1 MRSFSRAVTAA
12 AGLGSMAALLVLY
25 ACQDQM
31 KPTEPDLAV
40 VVRKTLTVTGTG
52 TGTGVV
58 TSSPEGINCAITA
71 GVAANTGCIA
81 TFVKGTVVTLTATPK
96 AGHSFVT
103 WAGYCTGSGTCRA
116 PMSANRA
123 VRARFLV
130 GPFVVKI
137 GSGTLGA
144 GSGTIRSQ
152 PGLTPSINC
161 VITNGTPA
169 KTGCS
174 GKYPAYT
181 ALTLTATPAA
191 NFAFT
196 GWGAP
201 CGGDGPCQYS
211 VVQGRTIPATFT
223 PVASATA
230 ATQGRWGALFSNP
243 VVAIHMHL
251 MPTGKVLLWGHK
263 GAAQL
268 WDAETGFSPVTKTY
282 ELFCSGHTLLTDGR
296 LFVAG
301 GHIDADRGL
310 ALTTIFDPATGAF
323 TPSESMAQGRWYP
336 TLTVLPDGEVL
347 TVAGADEQA
356 VMVPVPEIWGP
367 GGWRRLTTASLALPY
382 YPAMFVAPNGK
393 VFMAGPD
400 RTTRYL
406 DFNGTGGWTTVA
418 DRVVADRDAG
428 SGVMYAPGKVLFAG
442 GGDPPVATAEK
453 IDLNDPSPEWHAV
466 APMAFPRRH
475 MLATLLADG
484 QVLVTHGTSG
494 PGFND
499 LTHPVYYPELWN
511 PATETWTIMAKESAP
526 RMYHATAVLL
536 PDARVLSTGSGEGD
550 GVSFS
555 DSELSA
561 QVFSPPYLFN
571 PDGSLAD
578 RPAITAAPGTIGY
591 GTSITVESPD
601 AATVTRGTL
610 IRLGSATH
618 SFNQSQVIYPLSFT
632 ASGTTLT
639 ADGPTSP
646 ELAPPGPYM
655 LFLLND
661 KGVPSKA
668 RMVTVGP

>member
-1 MRSFSRAVTAA
+1 MRGSRWSLTVAA
-12 AGLGSMAALLVLY
+12 IVVSAAALLVLH
-25 ACQDQM
+25 ACRETR
-31 KPTEPDLAV
+31 PTEPDLAV
-40 VVRKTLTVTGTG
+40 AVQKTLTVTGSG
-52 TGTGVV
+52 TGTGIV
-58 TSSPEGINCAITA
+58 TSVPAGINCTITA
-71 GVAANTGCIA
+71 GVAARTGCIA
-81 TFVKGTVVTLTATPK
+81 SFVKGTVVTLTAIPK
-96 AGHSFVT
+96 ADHSFLT

-116 PMSANRA
+116 PMSANRG

-144 GSGTIRSQ
+144 GSGTVRSQ
-152 PGLTPSINC
+152 PGLTPAINC
-161 VITNGTPA
+161 VITNGAPS

-181 ALTLTATPAA
+181 TLTLTATPAA
-191 NFAFT
+191 NFAFS

-211 VVQGRTIPATFT
+211 VLQGRTIPATFT
-223 PVASATA
+223 PIASATA
-230 ATQGRWGALFSNP
+230 ATQGRWGALFANP

-268 WDAETGFSPVTKTY
+268 WDAESGFSPVTKTY
-282 ELFCSGHTLLTDGR
+282 ELFCSGHTLLADGR

-310 ALTTIFDPATGAF
+310 PLTAIFDPASSAF
-323 TPSESMAQGRWYP
+323 ASSESMAQGRWYP

-356 VMVPVPEIWGP
+356 VMVPVPEVWGP

-400 RTTRYL
+400 LTTRYL
-406 DFNGTGGWTTVA
+406 DVGGTGGWTTVA
-418 DRVVADRDAG
+418 DRHVADRDAG
-428 SGVMYAPGKVLFAG
+428 SGVMYAPGKVLFTG
-442 GGDPPVATAEK
+442 GGDPPVASAEV
-453 IDLNDPSPEWHAV
+453 IDLNDVSPSWRTV

-475 MLATLLADG
+475 TLATLLADG

-511 PATETWTIMAKESAP
+511 PATETWTTMAKESAP

-578 RPAITAAPGTIGY
+578 RPVITSAPGTIGY
-591 GTSITVESPD
+591 GAPIVVESPD

-632 ASGTTLT
+632 GSGTTLT
-639 ADGPTSP
+639 AEGPPSAH
-646 ELAPPGPYM
+646 LAPPGPYM
-655 LFLLND
+655 LFLLTD